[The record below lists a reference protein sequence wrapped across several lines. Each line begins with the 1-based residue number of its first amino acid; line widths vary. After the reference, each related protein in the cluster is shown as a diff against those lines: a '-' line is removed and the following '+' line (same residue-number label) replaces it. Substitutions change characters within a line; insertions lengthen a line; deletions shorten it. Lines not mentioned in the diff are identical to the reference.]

1 MKKSTRES
9 LKKFGADGLWLINY
23 FESLELEKP
32 KVEVQEKIN
41 LLKFQIIKNERMI
54 KELEKQEIAN
64 FRKEIKAKI

>member
-1 MKKSTRES
+1 MKESTREA

-23 FESLELEKP
+23 FESLELAKP

-54 KELEKQEIAN
+54 KELEKQEIVN